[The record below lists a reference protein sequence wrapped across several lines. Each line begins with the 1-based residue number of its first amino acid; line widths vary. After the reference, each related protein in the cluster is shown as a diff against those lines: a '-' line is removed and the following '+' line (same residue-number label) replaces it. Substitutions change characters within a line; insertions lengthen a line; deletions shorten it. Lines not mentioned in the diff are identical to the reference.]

1 MYGKRA
7 RAMQITRG
15 FAGIGLYHPK
25 AQVNVGS
32 ALRAVKCYQADFL
45 AVTGRRYEKSSSDV
59 SNQWKHTPMFQVDDL
74 KSVIPYECVP
84 VAVDFIEGAIPLN
97 LYVHPERAFYIF
109 GPGDGTLDDKVLS
122 WCRDVIYIPTNG
134 CMNLA
139 ATVNVVLYD
148 RLTKNPNVSKRQKP
162 PRENRNQRS
171 RFGSRSVAFNPPPEC
186 RFFNNIDI
194 GDCDTKTRV
203 RYLSQR

>member
-109 GPGDGTLDDKVLS
+109 GPEDGTLDDKVLS

-148 RLTKNPNVSKRQKP
+148 RLTKNPNVSKERFKP
-162 PRENRNQRS
+162 
-171 RFGSRSVAFNPPPEC
+171 C
-186 RFFNNIDI
+186 
-194 GDCDTKTRV
+194 T
-203 RYLSQR
+203 